1 MLVPVQQYL
10 TRERPQLAKEE
21 KVWRMHLKLILCV
34 QNIGAM
40 CFLITTMTHDAEA
53 GCKAAESWLAP
64 GLFMSSSHTCFV
76 AGCCHLSDRRDA
88 VASCTPAWQISLDS
102 MPQSEMM

>member
-21 KVWRMHLKLILCV
+21 KVWRMHLKLTLCV

-40 CFLITTMTHDAEA
+40 CFLITTMMHDAEA

-64 GLFMSSSHTCFV
+64 GLFMSSS
-76 AGCCHLSDRRDA
+76 LKLA
-88 VASCTPAWQISLDS
+88 VLHGTLALLQVVVISLTGVTL
-102 MPQSEMM
+102 